1 MATYDMKTLFIK
13 DQRKMLFINISFHS
27 TINKMTKFPSKSGAG
42 PAEDDQYSR
51 PEAEGQGPPGCPWTL

>member
-1 MATYDMKTLFIK
+1 MLFIK
-13 DQRKMLFINISFHS
+13 IFFHT
-27 TINKMTKFPSKSGAG
+27 TINKMTNKVPSKSGAG